1 MKQRSFAASEFAKKP
16 KQTRRE
22 KFLLEM
28 DAIAPWSRLLSVIEP
43 HYPKA
48 GNGRRPYELS
58 TMLRIHFMQQWFGYA
73 DAAMEEAFTKCL
85 CCGTLPDWMPAR
97 TRCPTKPPS

>member
-1 MKQRSFAASEFAKKP
+1 MKQLSFAASEFAKKP
-16 KQTRRE
+16 KQARRE

-28 DAIAPWSRLLSVIEP
+28 DTVTPWMWLESVIEP

-58 TMLRIHFMQQWFGYA
+58 AMLRIHFMQQW
-73 DAAMEEAFTKCL
+73 
-85 CCGTLPDWMPAR
+85 LP
-97 TRCPTKPPS
+97 